1 MSELDDHITTSV
13 VKTSEGDTR
22 ISAQIHLNCLMM
34 LSKDTV
40 SPVCITIAEDRL
52 KATIRDKVINIV
64 LNHLNH
70 PIDTGEVGAFKIVG
84 VREIKDNTLFVSMKY
99 VDNMYNI
106 HRYIQD
112 LEIEN
117 KELKKL
123 LGIN

>member
-22 ISAQIHLNCLMM
+22 ISAQIHLSCLMM

-40 SPVCITIAEDRL
+40 SPVCINITEDRL
-52 KATIRDKVINIV
+52 KATIRDKVVSLV
-64 LNHLNH
+64 LNHLNR
-70 PIDTGEVGAFKIVG
+70 PIDTGEGGAFKIVG

-99 VDNMYNI
+99 VDNMCNM

-123 LGIN
+123 LGGN